1 MFAGNIIGK
10 PISRPQYA
18 YEVIKQRANI
28 KNPDEVVLHTARHS
42 VASNLISNGAD
53 ISAVQKLLNHRCI
66 ESTLRYA
73 KLSEGKQRETSQ
85 RLSSLITDY
94 NPLDTDK

>member
-1 MFAGNIIGK
+1 MIDIFKSIPRITTNPYVFAGNIIGK

-28 KNPDEVVLHTARHS
+28 KNPEEVVLHTARHS

-53 ISAVQKLLNHRCI
+53 ITQSRRV
-66 ESTLRYA
+66 
-73 KLSEGKQRETSQ
+73 
-85 RLSSLITDY
+85 LIT
-94 NPLDTDK
+94 